1 MPPSPQGTKGIKGH
15 LLVEAAMRRSRDT
28 NSARARQDGGQ
39 TNGACAR
46 QDGFGCWISTVI
58 LHRQSK

>member
-28 NSARARQDGGQ
+28 NSAREAGRRANKRRVRETGRLWVLDIYSDFTQ
-39 TNGACAR
+39 T
-46 QDGFGCWISTVI
+46 
-58 LHRQSK
+58 K